1 MLQDKAST
9 GIALGFTLGTV
20 IISVFQASSAG
31 GGEVLVPAW
40 SPTGRAHAV
49 VTRAQ
54 ICQHLRNYTQPSF
67 QRYIIRIIFLASVP
81 VACTCR
87 GAQFVWPKPTAD
99 ACLHRN
105 RSHATQ
111 WRHAWH
117 CTIATIPC
125 TTRRRE
131 TAMKHGWWVEG
142 TWHAWGTKLTS
153 TS

>member
-20 IISVFQASSAG
+20 MISVFQARPAG
-31 GGEVLVPAW
+31 GCSVLVPAW

-87 GAQFVWPKPTAD
+87 GAQLVWPKPTLMLACTATGPMLLSGVMPGTALSPQFHVLRD
-99 ACLHRN
+99 AARL
-105 RSHATQ
+105 
-111 WRHAWH
+111 
-117 CTIATIPC
+117 
-125 TTRRRE
+125 
-131 TAMKHGWWVEG
+131 
-142 TWHAWGTKLTS
+142 L
-153 TS
+153 